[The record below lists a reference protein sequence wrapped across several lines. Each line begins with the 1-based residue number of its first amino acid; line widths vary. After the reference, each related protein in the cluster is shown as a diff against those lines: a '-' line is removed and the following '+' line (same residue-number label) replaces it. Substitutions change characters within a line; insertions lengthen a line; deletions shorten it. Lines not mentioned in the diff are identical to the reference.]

1 MAWKGRSSFSP
12 YCNVYKCNGFLSKKT
27 CRACCLEIL
36 LNYYIIIQLIILSPK
51 WAKCHQIS
59 ILEQF
64 HNITVENLT
73 NFKLLNV
80 WLCIRIMSLLTETMD
95 EVFYIENCVDIID
108 FNADSVWRAITWL
121 SVMYIWSVSNLL
133 LMAWCINDPKLWAE
147 RDLGYNIICFA
158 EEGFTSSALAPVWS
172 GGIADGTLRDLCCC
186 VSCC

>member
-12 YCNVYKCNGFLSKKT
+12 YCDVYKCNGFSSKKT
-27 CRACCLEIL
+27 CRACCLAIL

-95 EVFYIENCVDIID
+95 EVFYIEKLRWYYRFQC
-108 FNADSVWRAITWL
+108 WL
-121 SVMYIWSVSNLL
+121 SLTSHYLAISNVHLK
-133 LMAWCINDPKLWAE
+133 CQ
-147 RDLGYNIICFA
+147 
-158 EEGFTSSALAPVWS
+158 
-172 GGIADGTLRDLCCC
+172 
-186 VSCC
+186 